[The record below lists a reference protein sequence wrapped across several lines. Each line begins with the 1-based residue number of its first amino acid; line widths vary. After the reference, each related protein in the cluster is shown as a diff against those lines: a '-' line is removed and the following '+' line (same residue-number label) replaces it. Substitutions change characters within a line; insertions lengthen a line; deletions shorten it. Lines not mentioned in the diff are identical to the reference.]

1 MPPLPFP
8 SGVVHMP
15 VIVFNEN
22 SASCLHEDESYNT
35 MKPHCFVLFLFSCKW
50 LSRDGGRTSFSL
62 EKSQL
67 GLLVHLLR
75 MPRGRLSQQEFL
87 AHPARKW
94 PRGPPRRFHLPWPGN
109 TWVPSFR
116 SDCMDFRFLG
126 HDCWRTKV
134 LRFQTGGQS
143 ND

>member
-1 MPPLPFP
+1 
-8 SGVVHMP
+8 MP

-75 MPRGRLSQQEFL
+75 MP
-87 AHPARKW
+87 
-94 PRGPPRRFHLPWPGN
+94 
-109 TWVPSFR
+109 
-116 SDCMDFRFLG
+116 
-126 HDCWRTKV
+126 
-134 LRFQTGGQS
+134 
-143 ND
+143 